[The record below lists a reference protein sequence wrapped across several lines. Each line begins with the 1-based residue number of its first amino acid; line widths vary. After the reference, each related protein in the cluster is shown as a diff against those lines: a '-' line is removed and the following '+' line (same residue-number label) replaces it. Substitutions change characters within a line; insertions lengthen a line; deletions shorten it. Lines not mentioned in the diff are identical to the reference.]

1 MAYYNKY
8 LLLKR
13 DTKLRNV
20 KPGTFQ
26 KTQDQFHLFNLSF
39 SVQLAAK
46 QNENIIK
53 TCSLEQAMLTILN
66 VDSTTTFKVAAPRI
80 WNILPKDIRKQD
92 NYYAFKKQLKTYYFK
107 LAYNF

>member
-1 MAYYNKY
+1 MAYYNKH

-20 KPGTFQ
+20 KPETFQ

-53 TCSLEQAMLTILN
+53 TCSLEQAMLTMLN
-66 VDSTTTFKVAAPRI
+66 VDSKTTFKVAAPRM